1 MRTGLLGGSNAEEEE
16 AEAVDDVGDSVGS
29 ADELQDCVVIVVKE
43 EAVDSRVVEAAVE
56 VPEAASWAFL
66 VSAQRRKRGKV
77 RASIPLG
84 GTRAPVIEEGDA
96 FTTKQSRSSDIVNPL
111 INRYNKKS
119 AR

>member
-16 AEAVDDVGDSVGS
+16 GWAVDDVGDSVRS

-43 EAVDSRVVEAAVE
+43 EAVDSRLVEEAVE

-77 RASIPLG
+77 KASIPLG
-84 GTRAPVIEEGDA
+84 WIRAPVSEEGDA
-96 FTTKQSRSSDIVNPL
+96 FTEQSRSSGIVNPL
-111 INRYNKKS
+111 IN
-119 AR
+119 